1 MKLQKHKNQNIPQN
15 KVAEKSKGM
24 GNEKKRTRRKTVEPH
39 LFVLTQNWAFCAFNC
54 IGQAGMW
61 GRRGRYRGILRSG
74 MSRCFFPRSDV
85 NHLLDGEFERK
96 NVEEIFRRIHRK
108 NPEVGLLQFLFGSSS
123 GCQMPARIFRGS
135 GVLGCTYESCS
146 VGYLQN
152 SEYCTWEV
160 ALFSS
165 ASFVLECAVFW
176 EHALF

>member
-1 MKLQKHKNQNIPQN
+1 
-15 KVAEKSKGM
+15 
-24 GNEKKRTRRKTVEPH
+24 
-39 LFVLTQNWAFCAFNC
+39 
-54 IGQAGMW
+54 
-61 GRRGRYRGILRSG
+61 
-74 MSRCFFPRSDV
+74 MSCCFFPRS
-85 NHLLDGEFERK
+85 DGEFERK
-96 NVEEIFRRIHRK
+96 NVEEFFRRIHRK

-123 GCQMPARIFRGS
+123 DCQMPERIFRGS

-152 SEYCTWEV
+152 SEYCTGEV